1 MLGYI
6 AIIFATASSVCS
18 FWHREVD
25 KLRRHRVVGVQGRP
39 RVRGKEGKGHS
50 LEQDVFG
57 VTIIEAPRRKL
68 ARIKARCAHRFGGIL
83 RGATARVFERHIAE
97 NYVMEGP
104 FAPVQRAAY
113 SPSEFAALFGKSA
126 TWGYRQLYSG
136 RVNAI
141 TGDGRLMIPA
151 SEVAK
156 ISGKRRFTMAS
167 LRQKRKS
174 GTRNLPLFPNRKLGN
189 STSNRAGKAGAIS
202 LQAAPLGASQKFS
215 TRTPP
220 KISRSHRPKTDLLNH
235 RGFMASANVRV
246 NFEQQRSV
254 VLVAHPAG
262 NDSNIHPGL

>member
-83 RGATARVFERHIAE
+83 RGATASVFERHIAE

-104 FAPVQRAAY
+104 FAPAQRAAY

-156 ISGKRRFTMAS
+156 ISGKAAVYDGKPPA
-167 LRQKRKS
+167 KRKKRDKKPPVVPQPKTWQQHVKS
-174 GTRNLPLFPNRKLGN
+174 RREGRSHF
-189 STSNRAGKAGAIS
+189 TSS
-202 LQAAPLGASQKFS
+202 SASRRIAKIFDKN
-215 TRTPP
+215 TAKDKPVTPP
-220 KISRSHRPKTDLLNH
+220 QNGPS
-235 RGFMASANVRV
+235 
-246 NFEQQRSV
+246 
-254 VLVAHPAG
+254 
-262 NDSNIHPGL
+262 